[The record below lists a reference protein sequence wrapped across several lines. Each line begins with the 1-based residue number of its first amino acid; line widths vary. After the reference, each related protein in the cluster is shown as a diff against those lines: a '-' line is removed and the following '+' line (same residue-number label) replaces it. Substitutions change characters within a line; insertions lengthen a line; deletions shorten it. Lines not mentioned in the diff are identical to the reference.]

1 MRVLVTG
8 AYGLIGA
15 ACLARL
21 HRDGH
26 ELIGAGRRIGE
37 ARRRFPFA
45 EWREADFN
53 RLTTPAAWRDVIAG
67 VDAVVNCVGVLQ
79 DGARDDV
86 RRVQLDATVALFEA
100 CAQAGIRR
108 VIHISAIGAEASA
121 PTPFGRTKAQAEDG
135 LARLDLDWVI
145 LRPALVLAP
154 AAYGGTAMLR
164 ALAALP
170 GVVPIIEAESR
181 IQVVASDDVA
191 GTVAFCLAPGAPA
204 KVRWDLAHPQVLT
217 LAEIVVALR
226 QWMGLRPARI
236 VRIPPPL
243 AGIVAGAADAVGW
256 LGWRSPARTTAL
268 AQLGA
273 GVVGEPA
280 PWIAA
285 TGRAP
290 LSLADILAA
299 LPASVQ
305 DRWFARLYPLK
316 PIAIAGLALFWLA
329 SGLIGLGPG
338 RASAIALLSHVGV
351 PDGLAATAVVAGGI
365 VDVALGIAVTVRAG
379 ARVALLGMLAVTV
392 GYVVGG
398 SVLLPGL
405 WLDPLGPLVKSLPV
419 LLAGLFSLAILD
431 ER

>member
-45 EWREADFN
+45 GWREADFN
-53 RLTTPAAWRDVIAG
+53 RLTTPVAWRDVIAG

-121 PTPFGRTKAQAEDG
+121 PTAFGRTKAQAEDG

-170 GVVPIIEAESR
+170 GVVPIIAAESC

-191 GTVAFCLAPGAPA
+191 RTVAFCLAPGAPA

-236 VRIPPPL
+236 VRIPSWL
-243 AGIVAGAADAVGW
+243 ARIVAGGADALGW

-338 RASAIALLSHVGV
+338 RASAIALMSDAGV
-351 PDGLAATAVVAGGI
+351 PEGLAATAVVAGGI
-365 VDVALGIAVTVRAG
+365 VDVALGISVTVRAG
-379 ARVALLGMLAVTV
+379 ARVALIGMLAMTV

-405 WLDPLGPLVKSLPV
+405 WLDPLGPLVKTLPV